1 MEARIDYRQTLVE
14 AQDMDVTVSNTSNGT
29 VQKLPYQIQ
38 TILRFAVSNTSDL
51 SFNKLLYQIQ
61 ATCGDE
67 GDDDREDVNKKKL
80 CLFVCHVTDCD
91 DGRVATS
98 NLNFKLKV
106 QAIMILVFESSSVFD
121 TMSVFIFSI

>member
-14 AQDMDVTVSNTSNGT
+14 AQDMDVQVTVSNTSNGT

-67 GDDDREDVNKKKL
+67 GDEDREDVNKRKL

-98 NLNFKLKV
+98 SSNFKLNFKLK
-106 QAIMILVFESSSVFD
+106 ESSSVFD

>member
-1 MEARIDYRQTLVE
+1 VEARIDFRQTLRLE

-67 GDDDREDVNKKKL
+67 VDEGDD
-80 CLFVCHVTDCD
+80 
-91 DGRVATS
+91 
-98 NLNFKLKV
+98 
-106 QAIMILVFESSSVFD
+106 ESS
-121 TMSVFIFSI
+121 MIEKM